1 MDIKAIPE
9 DEFSHQLLVFEPSL
23 LGRQGEPAPAMI
35 AVMTASCARQ
45 VVISLEYMLGAHPE
59 RHLIR
64 EAVMKSLPP
73 FVSPHFLRFMRAQ
86 NIAVVHESQLSIR
99 WESGPPSG
107 PPLRPMNEQAEEYA
121 RRSRRS

>member
-9 DEFSHQLLVFEPSL
+9 GEFSHQMLVFEPSL

-64 EAVMKSLPP
+64 EAVMKPLPP

-86 NIAVVHESQLSIR
+86 NIAVVHDRQLTIR
-99 WESGPPSG
+99 WEPG
-107 PPLRPMNEQAEEYA
+107 PPLRPLNEQAEEYA
-121 RRSRRS
+121 RRSHRS